1 MNRNTNH
8 SNFVLLSFTI
18 IMIIVGALVIS
29 NVFFVMAFGYHIGS
43 RTDIND
49 FTEITVHEETIYA
62 RRGYIFDRN
71 GNIIAQDS
79 VSYNMIIVLDNSR
92 PSYKDRPAYM
102 PYDRIEEYATKLST
116 VLGAEYDYVYN
127 KLNQNIY
134 QTELG
139 YYSRNISQ
147 EKKEEIEALGLYGIE
162 FSEQKSRN
170 YPLGVFA
177 SHLIGYTR
185 YNEEDDIVVGEMG
198 FESVLND
205 YLLGINGYSKY
216 SQDSKGYVLLGT
228 QMEYQAA
235 TNGNNVH
242 LTLDRSCQEALE
254 IVMSQTVDQFN
265 ASKMWGA
272 VMEVET
278 GKMLAW
284 GCYPSF
290 DPNTMEIS
298 NYLDLGSQYAYEPGS
313 TMKTI
318 TYAAAIDTGN
328 YNGDETYDSSTY
340 YIGIDE
346 NGKLKRSKKATRYGT
361 IVNAYNKEYGIVT
374 YNQAFYGSL
383 NTGIATLLEEEISP
397 SILEEYLDKFGFFK
411 KVNADGI
418 YEVTGTKN
426 MSAMVDKVASG
437 YGQASS
443 VTALQMMQAYSA
455 IFNEGKMVKPYFV
468 DYIQNPY
475 TNEILYQGKTEI
487 VGEPIKAS
495 TAKELCSMMRKVVT
509 DPEFGTAGRYNVSE
523 VSIIAKTGT
532 GQVLTE
538 KDSNTV
544 IASIMMAFPAKD
556 PKVMI
561 YLAYQGRHT
570 NQMHW
575 ATNPIKRFIRKIAK
589 NLDLVQSKSEIKMED
604 EEQTENVEEVVEDD
618 VVAYENDMPSVVNH
632 TLDYAKQKLKD
643 LKLTT
648 VVLGTGDSVIK
659 QYPEANTVVKQKQRV
674 FLLTSTSK
682 IQMPNM
688 TGWSRKDI
696 YAFWELV
703 NIEITIEGNGYV
715 TSQSIPKGTIIDSTD
730 HLTLTLE

>member
-1 MNRNTNH
+1 MNKSKYSST
-8 SNFVLLSFTI
+8 VLLSFTLI
-18 IMIIVGALVIS
+18 VMIVGALVIA
-29 NVFFVMAFGYHIGS
+29 NVFFVTVFGYHVRS
-43 RTDIND
+43 RTNINNY
-49 FTEITVHEETIYA
+49 TEIVVNEETIYA

-92 PSYKDRPAYM
+92 PSYKNRPAYM

-127 KLNQNIY
+127 KLNQRIY

-139 YYSRNISQ
+139 YYSRNISE
-147 EKKEEIEALGLYGIE
+147 EKKKEIEALDLYGIE
-162 FSEQKSRN
+162 FIEQKSRN

-177 SHLIGYTR
+177 SQLIGYTR

-205 YLLGINGYSKY
+205 YLLGKNGYSKY

-228 QMEYQAA
+228 QMEYQPA

-254 IVMSQTVDQFN
+254 IVMTQTMDQHN
-265 ASKMWGA
+265 ATKMWGS

-278 GKMLAW
+278 GKILAW
-284 GCYPSF
+284 GCHPAF
-290 DPNTMEIS
+290 NPNEMDIT

-313 TMKTI
+313 TMKTF

-328 YNGDETYDSSTY
+328 YNGEETYDSGTY
-340 YIGIDE
+340 YIGLDE
-346 NGKLKRSKKATRYGT
+346 NGKLKRSSKKTRYGT
-361 IVNAYNKEYGIVT
+361 IVNFRSKDFGYIT
-374 YNQAFYGSL
+374 YNQAYYNSL

-397 SILEEYLDKFGFFK
+397 AILEDYLDKFGFFK
-411 KVNADGI
+411 KVNTDGI
-418 YEVTGTKN
+418 YEVSGTKN
-426 MSAMVDKVASG
+426 MSAMVDKIATG

-443 VTALQMMQAYSA
+443 VTALQLMQAYSA
-455 IFNEGKMVKPYFV
+455 VFNDGKMVKPYFI

-475 TNEILYQGKTEI
+475 TNEIIYQGKTEI
-487 VGEPIKAS
+487 VGQPIKES
-495 TAKELCSMMRKVVT
+495 TSKELCTMMRKVIT
-509 DPEFGTAGRYNVSE
+509 DEKYGTAGRYNINE
-523 VSIIAKTGT
+523 VKIIAKTGT
-532 GQVLTE
+532 GEVLTE
-538 KDSNTV
+538 KDKNTV
-544 IASIMMAFPAKD
+544 ISSIMLAMPAED

-561 YLAYQGRHT
+561 YLAYQGRYT

-575 ATNPIKRFIRKIAK
+575 ATEPIKRFMRKIVK
-589 NLDLVQSKSEIKMED
+589 NLNLIETQNAVEEEID
-604 EEQTENVEEVVEDD
+604 EENSEEDVIVEESVP
-618 VVAYENDMPSVVNH
+618 YENSMPSVINH
-632 TLDYAKQKLKD
+632 SLSYAKDKLAD
-643 LKLTT
+643 YKLNTII
-648 VVLGTGDSVIK
+648 LGTGDSVIK
-659 QYPEANTVVKQKQRV
+659 QYPSANDMVKQKQKV

-682 IQMPNM
+682 IKMPNM

-703 NIEITIEGNGYV
+703 NMEITIEGNGYV
-715 TSQSIPKGTIIDSTD
+715 KTQSIPSGRVIEDTD
-730 HLTLTLE
+730 HLVLTLE

>member
-1 MNRNTNH
+1 MSKSKYSST
-8 SNFVLLSFTI
+8 VLLSFTLI
-18 IMIIVGALVIS
+18 VMIVGALVVA
-29 NVFFVMAFGYHIGS
+29 NVFFVMTFGYHVRS
-43 RTDIND
+43 QTNINN
-49 FTEITVHEETIYA
+49 FTEIVVTEETIYA
-62 RRGYIFDRN
+62 RRGYMFDRN

-92 PSYKDRPAYM
+92 PSYKNRPAYM
-102 PYDRIEEYATKLST
+102 PYERIEEYATKLST
-116 VLGAEYDYVYN
+116 VLGADYDYVYN

-139 YYSRNISQ
+139 YYSRNISE
-147 EKKEEIEALGLYGIE
+147 EKKKQIEELDLYGIE
-162 FSEQKSRN
+162 FIEQKSRN

-198 FESVLND
+198 FESILND
-205 YLLGINGYSKY
+205 HLLGKNGYSKY

-254 IVMSQTVDQFN
+254 IVMRETMSQFN

-290 DPNTMEIS
+290 NPNEMEIT

-313 TMKTI
+313 TMKTF
-318 TYAAAIDTGN
+318 TYAAAIDSGAYDGN
-328 YNGDETYDSSTY
+328 ETYNSATY
-340 YIGIDE
+340 YIGVDE
-346 NGKLKRSKKATRYGT
+346 NGKLKRSNKKTKYGT
-361 IVNAYNKEYGIVT
+361 IVNFRSKNYGYIT
-374 YNQAFYGSL
+374 YNQAYYSSL

-397 SILEEYLDKFGFFK
+397 SILEDYLDAFGFFK
-411 KVNADGI
+411 KVNTDGL

-426 MSAMVDKVASG
+426 MSAMVDKIASG

-455 IFNEGKMVKPYFV
+455 IFNDGKMVKPYFI

-475 TNEILYQGKTEI
+475 TNEIIYQGKTEI
-487 VGEPIKAS
+487 VGQPIKES
-495 TAKELCSMMRKVVT
+495 TSKELCTMMRKVLT
-509 DPEFGTAGRYNVSE
+509 DKKYGTAGRYDIDE
-523 VSIIAKTGT
+523 VKIIAKTGT
-532 GQVLTE
+532 GEVLTE

-544 IASIMMAFPAKD
+544 IASIMMGMPAND

-561 YLAYQGRHT
+561 YLAYQGRYS
-570 NQMHW
+570 NQMHY
-575 ATNPIKRFIRKIAK
+575 ATNPIKRFVRKIVK
-589 NLDLVQSKSEIKMED
+589 NMDLIESQSTVEETIEEEVEEEIKEED
-604 EEQTENVEEVVEDD
+604 GVPYENV
-618 VVAYENDMPSVVNH
+618 MPSVVNH
-632 TLDYAKQKLKD
+632 SLSYAKGKLQD
-643 LKLTT
+643 YKLNTI
-648 VVLGTGDSVIK
+648 VLGNGDSVIK
-659 QYPEANTVVKQKQRV
+659 QYPNKDEMVKQNQKV

-682 IQMPNM
+682 IKMPNM

-715 TSQSIPKGTIIDSTD
+715 TKQSISSGTTLEELD
-730 HLTLTLE
+730 HLVLTLE